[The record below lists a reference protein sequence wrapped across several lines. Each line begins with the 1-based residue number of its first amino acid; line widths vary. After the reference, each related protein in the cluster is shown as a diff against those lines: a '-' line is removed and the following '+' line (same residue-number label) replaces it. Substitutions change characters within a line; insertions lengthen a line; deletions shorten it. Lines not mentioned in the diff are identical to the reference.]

1 MDRER
6 SRSNSLRVLN
16 DYLNQTIEALVRTQR
31 AGVVAPL
38 NMTGITHS
46 PFAMTT
52 PFGIPQTTLP
62 SYLLAHTPYTPY
74 NTNTGV
80 FATTPFVADPTA
92 IDPFIAQRVPLL
104 GGDGRLAALDP
115 RAAGEHRA
123 PARGTPGPAH
133 LGRPLLRD

>member
-1 MDRER
+1 MDPRTVEI
-6 SRSNSLRVLN
+6 NSLRVLN

-46 PFAMTT
+46 PFATTT
-52 PFGIPQTTLP
+52 PFGVPQTTLP

-92 IDPFIAQRVPLL
+92 IDPFIAPSLIMPLTD
-104 GGDGRLAALDP
+104 DGAGVQLASFDFVLT
-115 RAAGEHRA
+115 AA
-123 PARGTPGPAH
+123 
-133 LGRPLLRD
+133 